1 MEFRFQRSKAGAI
14 LSGIAF
20 IILGIVGFT
29 QPTNGCLFLTEVTG
43 WVLIVLGVCSLVTA
57 FMHFSI
63 MLSQLDFY
71 GGLLALLLGILVVNW
86 PQFFVAWIFVLLGIY
101 VMIAGFN
108 SVFAAN
114 SLRMLGVSG
123 SGGAMFGGF
132 LMAFLGL
139 LLMMSPFM
147 MASVSMMGAGVTLV
161 YAGVMSIVDGI
172 RMKKPEEDL

>member
-20 IILGIVGFT
+20 IILGIVAFT
-29 QPTNGCLFLTEVTG
+29 HPANATLFLTEVTG
-43 WVLIVLGVCSLVTA
+43 WVLIVLGVCGLVMA
-57 FMHFSI
+57 FTHFSI

-101 VMIAGFN
+101 VMIVGFN

-114 SLRMLGVSG
+114 SLRMIGVSG
-123 SGGAMFGGF
+123 SGGTMFGGF

-147 MASVSMMGAGVTLV
+147 MASVSMMVAGVALV
-161 YAGVMSIVDGI
+161 YSGVVSIIDGI
-172 RMKKPEEDL
+172 RMKKHEDA